1 MRAFILFLIAYIS
14 VVIATPFVFIVNLL
28 RYRSKDYI
36 LQCAI
41 GFDQAG
47 GSVLYNEEDWTI
59 SSYTYYLCKHF
70 KKHCW
75 FEKLIDFIFGKGH
88 CEKSFHNE
96 LKLIKK
102 EGHYELG

>member
-1 MRAFILFLIAYIS
+1 MKWIILSFIAYIS
-14 VVIATPFVFIVNLL
+14 VVIFTPFVVAINIF
-28 RYRSKDYI
+28 RYG
-36 LQCAI
+36 LQYLKTVAI

-70 KKHCW
+70 KKYCW
-75 FEKLIDFIFGKGH
+75 FEKFIDFISGKGH